1 MSEINGSFLRKLI
14 SISSTST
21 SFVRSYYV
29 FHSSIS
35 FFYQFYLPCFS
46 YTTFSTPEVFPSRKN
61 SIYVWCVQDA
71 HTMNIYQLADPEDS
85 TNNNTTTAT
94 INDTTIDISNNI
106 PTVSHSSCTTTMP
119 NSSSAVAVGKEE
131 LNVTVSFIISNYTL
145 VILPIILVY
154 C

>member
-1 MSEINGSFLRKLI
+1 ME
-14 SISSTST
+14 
-21 SFVRSYYV
+21 
-29 FHSSIS
+29 H
-35 FFYQFYLPCFS
+35 
-46 YTTFSTPEVFPSRKN
+46 
-61 SIYVWCVQDA
+61 VQDA

-85 TNNNTTTAT
+85 TNNNSTTAT
-94 INDTTIDISNNI
+94 INDTAIDTSNNI

>member
-1 MSEINGSFLRKLI
+1 
-14 SISSTST
+14 
-21 SFVRSYYV
+21 
-29 FHSSIS
+29 
-35 FFYQFYLPCFS
+35 
-46 YTTFSTPEVFPSRKN
+46 
-61 SIYVWCVQDA
+61 
-71 HTMNIYQLADPEDS
+71 MNIYQLADPEDS

-94 INDTTIDISNNI
+94 INDTAIDTSNNI